1 MDSHDIEINRVVFV
15 SFLGVCI
22 SDTELPHT
30 FWSLEACD
38 PGAGRVFSMSLF
50 SSAGDGPSVF
60 LSSTALHRD

>member
-15 SFLGVCI
+15 SFLGVCM

-38 PGAGRVFSMSLF
+38 PGASHEFSMSLF

-60 LSSTALHRD
+60 LSSTALHCD